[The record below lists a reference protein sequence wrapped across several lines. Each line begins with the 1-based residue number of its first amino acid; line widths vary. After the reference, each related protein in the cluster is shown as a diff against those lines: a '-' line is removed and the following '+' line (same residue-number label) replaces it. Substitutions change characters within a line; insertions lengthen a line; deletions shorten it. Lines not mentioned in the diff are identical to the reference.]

1 MEERTIIIKQ
11 GSFGSFLR
19 GLAVGA
25 VIALLFAPRSGED
38 TRSMLK
44 DRGMQ
49 VRDQAMDIAKDIPNR
64 AQGYMQDARN
74 KINETIQGVKQS
86 AQDASGDSNKELK
99 RELEIMEEV
108 NNPNYN
114 V

>member
-19 GLAVGA
+19 GLAIGA
-25 VIALLFAPRSGED
+25 VVALLVAPRSGVE
-38 TRSMLK
+38 TREMLM

-49 VRDQAMDIAKDIPNR
+49 VRDRAKDIAEETRTR
-64 AQGYMQDARN
+64 AVSYVQDARN
-74 KINETIQGVKQS
+74 KIQETVKGVNQGS
-86 AQDASGDSNKELK
+86 MDTNKELE
-99 RELEIMEEV
+99 REVSILEDI